1 MPKGFGVTD
10 MRKQP
15 AREQNVKAI
24 TNYFESGIK
33 PSVKHI
39 GIELEHTLVHQ
50 SGRPVSYLDPD
61 GQESILEKLGQH
73 YPTVTRDDAGNVTM
87 LSDGRANVT
96 IEPAAQ
102 IEVSA
107 GPFDDLE
114 SALDCLGGFQAE
126 LEQAAGDDIHVLAIG
141 YHPTMRAID
150 LSLIPKARYQI
161 MNEYLGAISMYG
173 ICMMRGSAATQ
184 VSIDYRS
191 VDDCLRKMRLANA
204 LVPLLALMTDNA
216 PLFEAAPR
224 PHQMMRT
231 QIWEQCDPDRCG
243 TVPGV
248 MEEGFTWEAYAE
260 YILDTP
266 AMVDLSTG
274 TPQLSQKTFGDI
286 FTDRVMTEADV
297 EHALSVFFTDV
308 RLKRYIEIRPADA
321 MAAEY
326 AVAYG
331 ALIKGLFYSDESL
344 DRLDEIFNGVTA
356 HDITQAKAALM
367 ANGYEGRIY
376 GSSAAALADQLISLA
391 ATGLPASETHLL
403 KPLAALVASRC
414 TLADLQ
420 IEAAHQDQ
428 AAQ

>member
-1 MPKGFGVTD
+1 MG
-10 MRKQP
+10 KQP

-24 TNYFESGIK
+24 TSYFASGIK
-33 PSVKHI
+33 PSVEHV

-61 GQESILEKLGQH
+61 GQEAILEKLGQR
-73 YPTVTRDDAGNVTM
+73 YATVTRDDAGNVTM
-87 LSDGRANVT
+87 LSDGMANVT

-107 GPFDDLE
+107 GPFDDLG
-114 SALDCLGGFQAE
+114 SALECLSSFQAE
-126 LEQAAGDDIHVLAIG
+126 LEQAAGDDIQVLALG
-141 YHPTMRAID
+141 YHPTMKAID

-184 VSIDYRS
+184 ISIDYRS
-191 VDDCLRKMRLANA
+191 VEDCLRKMRLANA
-204 LVPLLALMTDNA
+204 LVPLLALMTDNS
-216 PLFEAAPR
+216 PVFEAAPR
-224 PHQMMRT
+224 PHQMVRT
-231 QIWEQCDPDRCG
+231 QIWEHCDPDRCG
-243 TVPGV
+243 TVLGV
-248 MEEGFTWEAYAE
+248 MEEGFTWDAYAE

-274 TPQLSQKTFGDI
+274 TPRLSQKTFGDI
-286 FTDRVMTEADV
+286 FADRVMTEADV

-321 MAAEY
+321 MPAEY
-326 AVAYG
+326 AIAYG
-331 ALIKGLFYSDESL
+331 ALIKGLFYADASL
-344 DRLDEIFNGVTA
+344 DQLDELFAGITA
-356 HDITQAKAALM
+356 QDIAQAKAELM
-367 ANGYEGRIY
+367 AKGYEGKAY
-376 GSSAAALADQLISLA
+376 GTSAAALADQLISLA

-403 KPLAALVASRC
+403 KPLAELVASRC

-420 IEAAHQDQ
+420 IEAAQRD
-428 AAQ
+428 